1 LQTTVITVNTVN
13 PEGFNPELLTPAA
26 RMLRDGGLVAFPT
39 ETVYGLGAVYRDEAA
54 LGQIFTVKGRPN
66 DNPLIVH
73 IWQLS
78 QLAELTSAVDPKLER
93 LIAAFWPGPLTLIFP
108 KQATVP
114 PTVTAGLPTV
124 AIRMPSHPVAREL
137 LRLTA
142 LPVAAPSANIS
153 GRPSPTRAE
162 HVLADFSSKIPL
174 IVDGGPCRGGLES
187 TVLTLD
193 CGQPRILRP
202 GSITREMLETELQ
215 EPVAVAA
222 GEVDR
227 PQAPGMKYRHYAPRA
242 PVVLVKGEKTAV
254 VARINQLLQ
263 GEWKTRKVVVI
274 GATENLA
281 QYRTDLVLDFG
292 PKSGLELAAQRLY
305 GLLRQCDTLDVEG
318 IIIEGVAENGIG
330 AAIQNRLYKAAGGN
344 VINVS

>member
-1 LQTTVITVNTVN
+1 LRTTVITVN
-13 PEGFNPELLTPAA
+13 PDRFNPELLAPAA
-26 RMLRDGGLVAFPT
+26 RVLRDGGLAAFPT
-39 ETVYGLGAVYRDEAA
+39 ETVYGLGAIYRDEAA

-73 IWQLS
+73 IWQLG
-78 QLAELTSAVDPKLER
+78 QLAELATAVDPKLER
-93 LIAAFWPGPLTLIFP
+93 LIAAFWPGPLTLVFP
-108 KQATVP
+108 KQAAVP
-114 PTVTAGLPTV
+114 AAVTAGLPTV
-124 AIRMPSHPVAREL
+124 AVRMPSHPVAREL
-137 LRLTA
+137 LRLTD

-153 GRPSPTRAE
+153 GRPSPTRVE
-162 HVLADFSSKIPL
+162 HVLTDFSSKIPL

-193 CGQPRILRP
+193 RGQPRILRP
-202 GSITREMLETELQ
+202 GSITREMLETVLQ

-222 GEVDR
+222 GEADR

-242 PVVLVKGEKTAV
+242 PVVLVKGEKAAV

-305 GLLRQCDTLDVEG
+305 GLLRQCDMLDADG